1 MKSQAMSPD
10 ESGLTERAGT
20 DAKAKRELLARL
32 LRERALTAD
41 EPFPLSLG
49 QEDLWFLREMA
60 PESPAYHIPFCV
72 RTESAIDRER
82 LERSLRIL
90 LERYPILRCTFA
102 HDREGVKQQIAALP
116 KQCLEWVDASDW
128 SDEELR
134 RRVNESYRRPFDLGR
149 GPVMQMTVF
158 AQPGKGD
165 VLLLSVH
172 HIVFDAWSLGV
183 FLDELALLYDK
194 GTAAQLPEKAAPYT
208 AFVKWQRSMIE
219 SPRGKTAWNYWRSRL
234 NNLQAPIDLPAD
246 RPRPNALHFRGAAH
260 QFELPVELTS
270 RMREFAC
277 SQNVTLFAVLA
288 TAFHSL
294 LHRYTV
300 APEIPIG
307 TPVSGRSLREFER
320 GIGYFVNP
328 VIISA
333 PVDAHATFREHLA
346 GIRDSIIAA
355 QEYGDFPFIEIV
367 RRLRPERDPGR
378 TPLFQVM
385 LNLIKTTQVGVAGHI
400 LHAGSS
406 SELRLGSLA
415 LKAFP
420 LDQQE
425 AQFDLDLTML
435 DTGGS
440 IPASLSYN
448 VDLFEG
454 TTVARMASHFVV
466 LLSAAISNP
475 DLRISDLPLLS
486 PQEESKVLVE
496 WNATAKAYPEATL
509 HRLIEKQVEQTPHA
523 TALVFEKRTM
533 SYQELNHR
541 ANQLANYLRRLGV
554 GPDTLVGVLMERSF
568 GMVVALLGILKA
580 GGAYVPIDGGYPVDR
595 QLYMIRDAGAP
606 VILTQAK
613 FADQLSAAESHVA
626 ILDESW
632 RQIDELPRNNLA
644 DSAQSGDLA
653 YVIYTSGSTGN
664 PKGAM
669 NTHRGIC
676 NRLLWMQDQ
685 YQLTGADV
693 VLQKTP
699 FSFDVSVWEF
709 FWPLMTGA
717 RIVIARPEGHKDPVY
732 LARLIC
738 DEGVTTL
745 HFVPSMLRVFLQVE
759 AAGRCT
765 SLRRVICS
773 GEALSY
779 ELQERFFSL
788 MDTELH
794 NLYGPTE
801 AAVDVTYWEC
811 QRSSARRIVPIGRP
825 VANTQIYIL
834 DANMRPAPIGVPG
847 ELYIGGV
854 QVGRGYWKRPDLTAQ
869 RFVPDPFCSGS
880 KLYRTGD
887 RARWLPEGTIE
898 YLGRLDHQVKLRGFR
913 IELGEIES
921 VLSEDPQVK
930 EAVVTVHED
939 VAGEKR
945 LVAYLVCRNQEAPE
959 SSELK
964 AQLSGKL
971 PDYMVPSTFIC
982 LDTLPLTPNGKLDR
996 RALPSPTKAC
1006 VAADRYEAPKTQEE
1020 EHLAAIWMDVLQIDR
1035 VGRNDNFFELGGHS
1049 LLASTALMRVRERCG
1064 IQLPLRS
1071 IFEAPTIEKL
1081 ANRIETI
1088 VWATSASANLP
1099 QEGEEREE
1107 IEL

>member
-1 MKSQAMSPD
+1 MTPD
-10 ESGLTERAGT
+10 LSNHTEPAGIG
-20 DAKAKRELLARL
+20 ANAKRELLARL
-32 LRERALTAD
+32 LRERASTTD

-49 QEDLWFLREMA
+49 QEDLYFLREMA

-72 RTESAIDRER
+72 CTKSAVDCER
-82 LERSLRIL
+82 LESALRVL

-102 HDREGVKQQIAALP
+102 QDLDGVKQQIAPLP
-116 KQCLEWVDASDW
+116 ERCLERVAASEW
-128 SDEELR
+128 SEDELR
-134 RRVNESYRRPFDLGR
+134 RRVNESYRRPFDLSQ
-149 GPVMQMTVF
+149 GPVFQMTVF
-158 AQPGKGD
+158 ARPGKGD

-183 FLDELALLYDK
+183 FLEELALLYDN
-194 GTAAQLPEKAAPYT
+194 GTAAQLPEKAAPYS
-208 AFVKWQRSMIE
+208 AFVKWQRSVID
-219 SPRGKTAWNYWRSRL
+219 SPRGTAAWNYWRARL
-234 NNLQAPIDLPAD
+234 ENLQTPVDLPAD
-246 RPRPNALHFRGAAH
+246 HSRPTALRFRGAAH
-260 QFELPVELTS
+260 RFELAADLTS
-270 RMREFAC
+270 RMREFAR
-277 SQNVTLFAVLA
+277 SQNVTPFAVLA

-294 LHRYTV
+294 LHRYTT
-300 APEIPIG
+300 ASEIPIG
-307 TPVSGRSLREFER
+307 TPVSGRSLRDFER
-320 GIGYFVNP
+320 GVGYFVNP

-333 PVDAHATFREHLA
+333 PIDPHSTFRQHLA

-367 RRLRPERDPGR
+367 RRLRPERNPGR

-385 LNLIKTTQVGVAGHI
+385 LNLIKTTQVGVAGNI
-400 LHAGSS
+400 LHEGGS
-406 SELRLGSLA
+406 SELRLGSLE
-415 LKAFP
+415 LEAFH

-425 AQFDLDLTML
+425 AQFDLDLTLL

-440 IPASLSYN
+440 MPANLSYN
-448 VDLFEG
+448 VDLFEEA
-454 TTVARMASHFVV
+454 TVARMAGHLVV

-475 DLRISDLPLLS
+475 DLAIADLPLLARE
-486 PQEESKVLVE
+486 EESKVLLE
-496 WNATAKAYPEATL
+496 WNATSRAYPEATV
-509 HRLIEKQVEQTPHA
+509 HRLIEKQIEKTPDA
-523 TALVFEKRTM
+523 TALVFEKRSM
-533 SYQELNHR
+533 SYAQLNHR
-541 ANQLANYLRRLGV
+541 ANQLAHHLRALGV
-554 GPDTLVGVLMERSF
+554 GRDALVGVLMERSPE
-568 GMVVALLGILKA
+568 MVIALLGILKA
-580 GGAYVPIDGGYPVDR
+580 GGAYVPIDGGYPLDR

-606 VILTQAK
+606 VILAQAK
-613 FADQLSAAESHVA
+613 FADRLSATESHVVL
-626 ILDESW
+626 LDDSSPE
-632 RQIDELPRNNLA
+632 IDEMPGNNLP
-644 DSAQSGDLA
+644 DSTQPGDLA

-685 YQLTGADV
+685 YRLTGADV

-717 RIVIARPEGHKDPVY
+717 RMVLARPEGHKDPVY
-732 LARLIC
+732 LANLIRE
-738 DEGVTTL
+738 EGVTTL
-745 HFVPSMLRVFLQVE
+745 HFVPSMLRVFLEVNEVVE
-759 AAGRCT
+759 CT

-773 GEALSY
+773 GETLPY

-788 MDTELH
+788 VDAELH

-811 QRSSARRIVPIGRP
+811 RRSSVRKAVPIGRP

-834 DANMRPAPIGVPG
+834 DANMRPTPIGVSG

-854 QVGRGYWKRPDLTAQ
+854 QVGRGYWKRPDLTEQ
-869 RFVPDPFCSGS
+869 RFVPDPFSSGGR
-880 KLYRTGD
+880 LYRTGD
-887 RARWLPEGTIE
+887 QARWLSDGTVE
-898 YLGRLDHQVKLRGFR
+898 YLGRLDQQVKIRGFR

-921 VLSEDPQVK
+921 VLADDPRVK
-930 EAVVTVHED
+930 EAVVAVHED

-945 LVAYLVCRNQEAPE
+945 LVAYLSLRNGETFE

-964 AQLSGKL
+964 TRLAGKL
-971 PDYMVPSTFIC
+971 PDHMVPSAFLF
-982 LDTLPLTPNGKLDR
+982 LDKLPLMPNGKIDR
-996 RALPSPTKAC
+996 RGLPSPVTTN
-1006 VAADRYEAPKTQEE
+1006 VADGRYEAPSTPEE
-1020 EHLAAIWMDVLQIDR
+1020 EHLAAIWKDVLHIGS

-1049 LLASTALMRVRERCG
+1049 LLASTTLMRVRERWG
-1064 IQLPLRS
+1064 VQLPLRS

-1088 VWATSASANLP
+1088 VWATSGDTHLP
-1099 QEGEEREE
+1099 QGSDEHEE